1 MLLLLL
7 CSTRWNNGVLEQART
22 EWGTELRERDE
33 SEKTRFI
40 SIRLNLNTL
49 LRLLLIRFV
58 HIKDI
63 LSEGVYMNGWLDFFY
78 TCVLS

>member
-1 MLLLLL
+1 M
-7 CSTRWNNGVLEQART
+7 LEQART

-58 HIKDI
+58 HISKRYFKRRS
-63 LSEGVYMNGWLDFFY
+63 LHECRAVA
-78 TCVLS
+78 